1 MNTLEELKSF
11 IDETPMA
18 LVYFSTATCSACS
31 ALKPKVEELV
41 KDYEKMMKMIE
52 VKADKSIEVASQL
65 NIFMLPAILLYID
78 GKEVLRESKY
88 ISVIELKEKLDRYYN
103 LYT

>member
-1 MNTLEELKSF
+1 MNTLEELREF
-11 IDETPMA
+11 IENTPMA
-18 LVYFSTATCSACS
+18 LIYFSTNTCSACS
-31 ALKPKVEELV
+31 ALKPKVKELV

-52 VKADKSIEVASQL
+52 IKADESIQIASQL

-88 ISVIELKEKLDRYYN
+88 ISIMELKEKLNRYYN